1 MTALPPSTSPSTLP
15 NSGAASPAVSE
26 LLSAAAAATP
36 QPTAAQQTV
45 LDRIAAQRQ
54 RIAAQQARER
64 YVLTGDETSSGAAGA
79 RIDAAAPL
87 AQRVLTFARL
97 HPVATSVG
105 LAAAVW
111 MGPRKLLRV
120 ASVVLPL
127 WSKFSR
133 KR

>member
-26 LLSAAAAATP
+26 LLSAAAATP

-105 LAAAVW
+105 LAVAVW